1 MKRLTLVQVM
11 EAGRD
16 AYSQG
21 FRYRYVA
28 KERTFYRN
36 LNAGKR
42 GEIPALQWMQ
52 DEPTDAGAWYH
63 NEGCPCDFCRE

>member
-1 MKRLTLVQVM
+1 MKTLTLEEVKQ
-11 EAGRD
+11 AGHD

-36 LNAGKR
+36 LMAGKF
-42 GEIPALQWMQ
+42 GGPALQWMQ
-52 DEPTDAGAWYH
+52 DEPTDAGTWYH
-63 NEGCPCDFCRE
+63 NEGCPCEFCRE